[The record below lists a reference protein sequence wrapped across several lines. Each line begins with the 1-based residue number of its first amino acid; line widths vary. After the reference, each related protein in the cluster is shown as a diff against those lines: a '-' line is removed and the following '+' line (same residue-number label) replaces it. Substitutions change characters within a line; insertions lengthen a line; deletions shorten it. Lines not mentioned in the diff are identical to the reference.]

1 MACRS
6 HYDRFDLI
14 LCFRVTA
21 KLTRPTHAHEPGIH
35 QFLDIEAI
43 VAIAGFGMGVVVV
56 SIVLVGLGICNVRL
70 LSLLLFLFC
79 EAAFLLMV
87 VYVVM
92 RLVVVDTVVQWCWW
106 RWCRRCGGVKV
117 LVLVGVSNKDRRRI
131 GEYTEYDSEEAERKA
146 RLKLA

>member
-21 KLTRPTHAHEPGIH
+21 KLTRHTHAHEPGIH

-43 VAIAGFGMGVVVV
+43 
-56 SIVLVGLGICNVRL
+56 VGLGICNVRL

-106 RWCRRCGGVKV
+106 RWCRRCGG
-117 LVLVGVSNKDRRRI
+117 
-131 GEYTEYDSEEAERKA
+131 
-146 RLKLA
+146 